1 MFPKAFS
8 MGLVDSLIPD
18 SQGAAEQLVEGRSL
32 PPGPISAHHS
42 RWALVPWGVLRA
54 ARKVQT
60 LLRLV
65 PERTESLALSQR
77 LLFPGKMSGV
87 RHHSKQP

>member
-1 MFPKAFS
+1 
-8 MGLVDSLIPD
+8 MGLADSLIPD
-18 SQGAAEQLVEGRSL
+18 SQHAAVQLVEGSSL
-32 PPGPISAHHS
+32 PAPDPISAHHS
-42 RWALVPWGVLRA
+42 RWALVPWGVLQA

-65 PERTESLALSQR
+65 PERTESLSLSQR
-77 LLFPGKMSGV
+77 LLFPGKMSDV

>member
-8 MGLVDSLIPD
+8 MGLAGSLIPD
-18 SQGAAEQLVEGRSL
+18 SHRAAMQLVEGSSL
-32 PPGPISAHHS
+32 PHHPISSHHF
-42 RWALVPWGVLRA
+42 RWALVPWGILRA